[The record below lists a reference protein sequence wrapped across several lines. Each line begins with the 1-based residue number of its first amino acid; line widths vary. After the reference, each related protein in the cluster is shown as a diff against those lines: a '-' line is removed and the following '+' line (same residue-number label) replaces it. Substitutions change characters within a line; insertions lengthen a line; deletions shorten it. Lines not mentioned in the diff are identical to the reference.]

1 MARSGIAL
9 GSNVGDRAANLR
21 AALVGLRAI
30 SAAPPL
36 AAPIYETSPVGCPDG
51 APTFLNTVV
60 EIDWPGTPAALLAET
75 RALESRIG
83 RIPSPV
89 RNAPRVIDI
98 DILYCGDAAINL
110 PDLVLP
116 HPRMAVRRFVLMPL
130 ADIRPGLRPHPG
142 GPDVSTLL
150 ATLDTGEPE
159 PQRVRHPAWPP
170 DPPPPPPRRPNDKK
184 PVDSM

>member
-130 ADIRPGLRPHPG
+130 ADIRPDYRPQPG
-142 GPDVSTLL
+142 GPTIAHIL
-150 ATLDTGEPE
+150 ATLATKEPLPRPFLSPE
-159 PQRVRHPAWPP
+159 WPSVPAKLEAKNSSP
-170 DPPPPPPRRPNDKK
+170 
-184 PVDSM
+184 ST